1 MSSATADSYP
11 ESVSSCRPPTP
22 PTPSPLP
29 RPPATTPEP
38 APAVARG
45 GSARRQ
51 LDFADADAGAGAGGD
66 LEDGDD
72 FLSAVDVDDIVRGYE
87 AKRQA
92 PPCVCGRGA
101 CAVRRDE
108 QSGRWMYVCSSQ
120 PKCKHTALCEEASR
134 SPESLPAVWSHPKTS
149 NPCVF
154 DTPINHVNEPRT
166 PINNLNLQRAGV
178 TTPVNVSPQAAIPK
192 TQLYSTFQVKVSP
205 QGARS
210 NNQWPICQCTAGK
223 CKILKGLNE
232 DFYVCPIRKGQ
243 GACSYK
249 VPVIDSVRQAQQ
261 TGDDNIM
268 GGKHLKDSPV
278 EKKAHA
284 NDVVQVGEKNANGSL
299 KQQPLLKFV
308 RDHQVCC
315 ADQWP
320 RRHPQNHPCHLT
332 IPVVP

>member
-38 APAVARG
+38 APAVAHG

-120 PKCKHTALCEEASR
+120 PV
-134 SPESLPAVWSHPKTS
+134 SLPNLSERPSFFPLILLLLDKRL
-149 NPCVF
+149 F
-154 DTPINHVNEPRT
+154 PR
-166 PINNLNLQRAGV
+166 LL
-178 TTPVNVSPQAAIPK
+178 
-192 TQLYSTFQVKVSP
+192 
-205 QGARS
+205 
-210 NNQWPICQCTAGK
+210 W
-223 CKILKGLNE
+223 
-232 DFYVCPIRKGQ
+232 
-243 GACSYK
+243 
-249 VPVIDSVRQAQQ
+249 
-261 TGDDNIM
+261 
-268 GGKHLKDSPV
+268 
-278 EKKAHA
+278 
-284 NDVVQVGEKNANGSL
+284 VG
-299 KQQPLLKFV
+299 KFV
-308 RDHQVCC
+308 HEGGFTV
-315 ADQWP
+315 
-320 RRHPQNHPCHLT
+320 
-332 IPVVP
+332 